1 MSSHLRRT
9 LLNFLSLQH
18 REMLLIF
25 FIGDINLVHIAKNIS
40 DGISRPFPDI
50 EIFVRQLKGH

>member
-9 LLNFLSLQH
+9 LLNFLQH

-40 DGISRPFPDI
+40 DGISRPFPDV